1 MQGIIKQMLS
11 YTQNIKSQILPKYQA
26 ISALSHWF
34 HLEPYYKLDDS
45 EMVFSYNRAIDDRIK
60 SGSLACAI
68 QLFDEMPIRDT
79 VSWNLLISGYKRNG
93 MTREAVE
100 LYSQMVSQGV
110 RENPSTF
117 SSVLSICSNS
127 GFYLEGLQMHCRVI
141 SLGLT
146 GNPYIGSAIVDL
158 CMRMGLVDGGLRV
171 LDMMP
176 ERNCAVWNLVLRG
189 FCELGLSDE
198 VLGSYPRIKS
208 DGVELNELML
218 CYLIQGCGNG
228 TFVHEGQQL
237 HCHAV
242 KAGWVETNLFVA
254 NALVDFYSACGSLSD
269 AQQSFKVIPHEDVIS
284 WNSIVSAYA
293 YSGMLFDTVEYFR
306 KMQFWSK
313 PSVRSLVALLN
324 LCSQRKN
331 LLVGRQVHSVVLK
344 LGFDYTSIHVQSA
357 LIDMY
362 GKCYEI
368 ESSVDVYEGCPVIT
382 MECCNALLTSM
393 LYCGLVEEVVELFKF
408 MVDERIEFNEV
419 SLSATLKAMSWSSFA
434 SLSSCGLMH
443 SCAIKSGLESHIV
456 VSNSLIDLYSKLGQ
470 VENSRHIF
478 ENLLSPNVVCFTSI
492 INGYARNGFGK
503 ECLNLLG
510 LMIQNGLKPDKVT
523 FLCVLM
529 GCNHS
534 GLVEEGRQV
543 FELMKTLHGLEPEQR
558 HYSCMVDLLG
568 RAAFVDE
575 AEELLKHSPVKDD
588 FIMWSSLLRS
598 CRMHKNE
605 AVGQRV
611 VKRLI
616 DLDPG
621 DMSSCIQASSFYSEI
636 GDSKLSK
643 HYKEIAMAR
652 KVIREIGHSFV
663 DKCYHSLTE

>member
-1 MQGIIKQMLS
+1 
-11 YTQNIKSQILPKYQA
+11 
-26 ISALSHWF
+26 
-34 HLEPYYKLDDS
+34 
-45 EMVFSYNRAIDDRIK
+45 
-60 SGSLACAI
+60 
-68 QLFDEMPIRDT
+68 
-79 VSWNLLISGYKRNG
+79 
-93 MTREAVE
+93 MTREAIE
-100 LYSQMVSQGV
+100 LYSQMVLQGV

-117 SSVLSICSNS
+117 SSVLSTCSNS
-127 GFYLEGLQMHCRVI
+127 GFYLEGLQVQCRAI

-146 GNPYIGSAIVDL
+146 GNLYIGSAIVDL
-158 CMRMGLVDGGLRV
+158 CMQMGLVGAGLRM

-176 ERNCAVWNLVLRG
+176 ERTCAVWNLVLRG
-189 FCELGLSDE
+189 FCELGLWDE

-218 CYLIQGCGNG
+218 CYLMQGCGNG
-228 TFVHEGQQL
+228 SFVDQGQQL
-237 HCHAV
+237 HCHAIRT
-242 KAGWVETNLFVA
+242 GWAETNLFVA
-254 NALVDFYSACGSLSD
+254 NALVDFYSACGSLGD

-284 WNSIVSAYA
+284 WNSIVSAYT
-293 YSGMLFDTVEYFR
+293 YSGMLFDAVEYFR

-324 LCSQRKN
+324 LCSRRKN
-331 LLVGRQVHSVVLK
+331 LLVGRQIHSVVLK
-344 LGFDYTSIHVQSA
+344 LGFDYGSIHVQSA

-362 GKCYEI
+362 GKLFEI

-408 MVDERIEFNEV
+408 MVDERIEFDEV
-419 SLSATLKAMSWSSFA
+419 SLSTTLKALSGSSFA
-434 SLSSCGLMH
+434 SLPSCGLMH
-443 SCAIKSGLESHIV
+443 SCAIKSGLESHMV

-470 VENSRHIF
+470 VENSRQIF
-478 ENLLSPNVVCFTSI
+478 EGLFSPNVVCFTSI
-492 INGYARNGFGK
+492 INGYARNGLGK

-523 FLCVLM
+523 FLCVLT
-529 GCNHS
+529 GCSHT

-568 RAAFVDE
+568 RAGFVDE

-588 FIMWSSLLRS
+588 FIMWSSLFRS
-598 CRMHKNE
+598 CRNHKNGV
-605 AVGQRV
+605 VGERV
-611 VKRLI
+611 VKHLI
-616 DLDPG
+616 ELDPG
-621 DMSSCIQASSFYSEI
+621 DPSSCIQASRFYSEI
-636 GDSKLSK
+636 GHSKLSK

-652 KVIREIGHSFV
+652 KAIREIGHSFI
-663 DKCYHSLTE
+663 DMSYHSLTE